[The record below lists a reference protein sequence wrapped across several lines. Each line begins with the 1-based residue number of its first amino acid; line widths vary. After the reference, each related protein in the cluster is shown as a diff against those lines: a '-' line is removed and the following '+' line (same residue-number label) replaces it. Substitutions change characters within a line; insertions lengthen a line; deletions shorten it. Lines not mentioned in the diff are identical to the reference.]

1 MKWHALVLA
10 VSMPALAN
18 IAPPDRGP
26 PAPEPAAAQANA
38 EAQPEAAAP
47 APEAVAAPA
56 PTPAPAAEHPGGN
69 ANAPGM
75 KEHPGG
81 NANAPGMQP
90 MGVIEGGWS
99 YVYAAWG
106 AGVLGVL
113 LYGASL
119 FLRRPETPPP
129 GAP

>member
-1 MKWHALVLA
+1 MKWQALLLA

-26 PAPEPAAAQANA
+26 PAVEPAA
-38 EAQPEAAAP
+38 
-47 APEAVAAPA
+47 EAVAA
-56 PTPAPAAEHPGGN
+56 PAPAAEHPGGN

-75 KEHPGG
+75 QEHPGG
-81 NANAPGMQP
+81 NANAPGMPQ
-90 MGVIEGGWS
+90 MGVIEGGWA

-106 AGVLGVL
+106 AGVFGL
-113 LYGASL
+113 LIYGASL
-119 FLRRPETPPP
+119 FLRRSDTPAPP